1 MSPLLAVL
9 LPVCAT
15 LLGGFLV
22 LRTHR
27 NLRPWLSLSG
37 GILLGLAFLD
47 LLPEALEHG
56 EAARLPISTVTGAM
70 LGSILFFH
78 LLDKAFDFHGHE
90 GHGHT
95 CDNDHHTEEKTHH
108 PIKAWSRAVGI
119 SFHAFLDG
127 LAIGGGFAAN
137 VRLGILVTLG
147 LMLHK
152 FTDGMTT
159 VTLLHVHGG
168 PQAKRRAQAALA
180 ALVLLPLLGLAVG
193 NLLVPTPTAVAI
205 SLALIA
211 GLFTHLPLSEL
222 LPEAHE
228 GQPSRLGLLL
238 TVTGIA
244 LMGLVTRLA
253 G

>member
-56 EAARLPISTVTGAM
+56 ETAGLPISTVTGAM

-90 GHGHT
+90 GHWRT
-95 CDNDHHTEEKTHH
+95 
-108 PIKAWSRAVGI
+108 IR
-119 SFHAFLDG
+119 
-127 LAIGGGFAAN
+127 
-137 VRLGILVTLG
+137 
-147 LMLHK
+147 
-152 FTDGMTT
+152 
-159 VTLLHVHGG
+159 
-168 PQAKRRAQAALA
+168 
-180 ALVLLPLLGLAVG
+180 
-193 NLLVPTPTAVAI
+193 
-205 SLALIA
+205 
-211 GLFTHLPLSEL
+211 
-222 LPEAHE
+222 
-228 GQPSRLGLLL
+228 PSR
-238 TVTGIA
+238 VSR
-244 LMGLVTRLA
+244 RLWRCRPFRIPCRP
-253 G
+253 